1 MGRQSH
7 QRAFYKKAQEMTPQ
21 EMIAAALI
29 PEPIQMAQTYIQS
42 RLANRDMV
50 RHNYILGD
58 TDDYWHRLAIAQQS
72 RKGILPGKYA
82 LMLGMLNE
90 AKDIARDVLGG
101 KPFNEALNNS
111 IKDLQRNEDGY
122 RIGREVGWRGD
133 LEAALEPYKNKS
145 LRDWEQKY
153 KGKK

>member
-1 MGRQSH
+1 MPH
-7 QRAFYKKAQEMTPQ
+7 AEKA
-21 EMIAAALI
+21 L
-29 PEPIQMAQTYIQS
+29 
-42 RLANRDMV
+42 
-50 RHNYILGD
+50 
-58 TDDYWHRLAIAQQS
+58 
-72 RKGILPGKYA
+72 
-82 LMLGMLNE
+82 
-90 AKDIARDVLGG
+90 
-101 KPFNEALNNS
+101 FALNNS